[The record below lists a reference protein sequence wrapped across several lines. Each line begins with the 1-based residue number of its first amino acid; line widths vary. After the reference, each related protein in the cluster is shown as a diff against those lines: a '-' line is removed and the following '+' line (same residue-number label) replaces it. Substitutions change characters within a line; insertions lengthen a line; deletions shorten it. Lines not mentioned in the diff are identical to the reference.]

1 LEPFKIVC
9 PFTLLNK
16 AQGSKMTQFSLNKD
30 KIKVLLLEGLHPS
43 SLDTFV
49 QAGYSNIESIK
60 TSLSEA
66 ELIEKI
72 KDVHFIGIRSR
83 TDLNEK
89 VLASANKLVAVGC
102 FCIGTNQVNLGAAQ
116 AKGIA
121 VFNAPFSNTRSVAE
135 LVLGQALLL
144 LRGIPERN
152 AKAHRGEWDKSAIN
166 SYEARGKNLGIIGY
180 GHIGTQFGILAENLG
195 FRVSFYDIENKLS
208 LGNAVQIA
216 SMQALLAQS
225 DIVSLHVPELDSTKN
240 MMGAK
245 QFAQMK
251 DGAIFMN
258 AARGT
263 VVDIPALCAAL
274 ESKKLSGA
282 AVDVFPVEP
291 KSNNEEFQ
299 SPLRKFDNVILTPHV
314 GGSTQEA
321 QENIGYEVAGKLVKY
336 SDNGSTL
343 SSKNFPE
350 VSLPLHTDAHRLLHI
365 HKNQPGI
372 LTKINL
378 AFAESNINILAQYLQ
393 TNENIGYVVIDVD
406 SEDAQI
412 ALLKL
417 KTIDGTIRARLL
429 K

>member
-1 LEPFKIVC
+1 M
-9 PFTLLNK
+9 
-16 AQGSKMTQFSLNKD
+16 AQFSLNKD
-30 KIKVLLLEGLHPS
+30 KIKILLLEGLHPS
-43 SLDTFV
+43 SVDTFT
-49 QAGYSNIESIK
+49 QSGYSNIESIK
-60 TSLSEA
+60 TSISEA
-66 ELIEKI
+66 DLIEKI
-72 KDVHFIGIRSR
+72 KGVHFVGIRSR
-83 TDLNEK
+83 SNLNAK
-89 VLASANKLVAVGC
+89 VLAAADKLVAIGC
-102 FCIGTNQVNLGAAQ
+102 FCIGTNQVDLDAAQ
-116 AKGIA
+116 AKGVA

-152 AKAHRGEWDKSAIN
+152 AKAHRGEWDKSATG

-195 FRVSFYDIENKLS
+195 FRVSFYDVENKLA
-208 LGNAVQIA
+208 LGNATQVA
-216 SMQALLAQS
+216 SLKALLAQS
-225 DIVSLHVPELDSTKN
+225 DVVSLHVPEVPSTKN
-240 MMGAK
+240 MMGANE
-245 QFAQMK
+245 FAQMK

-263 VVDIPALCAAL
+263 VVDIDALCDAL

-282 AVDVFPVEP
+282 AIDVFPSEP
-291 KSNNEEFQ
+291 KSNKEEFD

-350 VSLPLHTDAHRLLHI
+350 VSLPLHGNASRLLHI
-365 HKNQPGI
+365 HHNQPGI

-378 AFAESNINILAQYLQ
+378 AFAEANINIAAQYLQ
-393 TNENIGYVVIDVD
+393 TNANIGYVVIDVN
-406 SEDAQI
+406 SEDADA

-417 KTIDGTIRARLL
+417 KAIEGTIRARLL
-429 K
+429 N